1 MKKYIL
7 VSLLFHLS
15 FFFVFNS
22 INQLGNEKLS
32 RIVPVTFVATKTSLN
47 PGASVVA
54 PREMEKIQQ
63 KKQEKKVEKK
73 LEKEIEKKEIKSK
86 VEDKTK
92 KIENIPKEKTKNQE
106 EYNETK
112 KIESI
117 ENNGKLEGENQ
128 VFQGSNF
135 IADGDGGYIAL
146 SSEGIN
152 YTILNEI
159 EPDYPS
165 QAEAI
170 GYSIKV
176 IVSVKFL
183 VGLNGEINKIEIIKS
198 HAKLGFDEEVKKAI
212 KQWKFKP
219 IYYHGK
225 NIKVYFEKDF
235 VFYPK

>member
-7 VSLLFHLS
+7 ISLLFHLS
-15 FFFVFNS
+15 FFLVFSS

-47 PGASVVA
+47 PGSPIVA
-54 PREMEKIQQ
+54 PREIEKKQQ
-63 KKQEKKVEKK
+63 KKEEKKVEKK
-73 LEKEIEKKEIKSK
+73 LEKETEKKEIKSK
-86 VEDKTK
+86 IADKTK
-92 KIENIPKEKTKNQE
+92 KIPKEETEDKKNSIEVEKTIF
-106 EYNETK
+106 T
-112 KIESI
+112 
-117 ENNGKLEGENQ
+117 ENNGNPEGENEA
-128 VFQGSNF
+128 FQGSNF
-135 IADGDGGYIAL
+135 MADGDGGYIAL
-146 SSEGIN
+146 SSAGIN
-152 YTILNEI
+152 YTILNEV

-170 GYSIKV
+170 GYSLKV

-183 VGLNGEINKIEIIKS
+183 VGLNGEISKIEIIKS

-219 IYYHGK
+219 IYYYGK

>member
-7 VSLLFHLS
+7 ISLLFHLS
-15 FFFVFNS
+15 FFLVFSS

-47 PGASVVA
+47 PGSPIVA
-54 PREMEKIQQ
+54 PREIEKKQQ
-63 KKQEKKVEKK
+63 KKEEKKVEKK
-73 LEKEIEKKEIKSK
+73 LEKETEKKEIKSK
-86 VEDKTK
+86 IADKTK
-92 KIENIPKEKTKNQE
+92 KIPKEETEDKKNSIEVEKTIF
-106 EYNETK
+106 T
-112 KIESI
+112 
-117 ENNGKLEGENQ
+117 ENNGNPEGENE

-135 IADGDGGYIAL
+135 MADGDGGYIAL
-146 SSEGIN
+146 SSAGIN
-152 YTILNEI
+152 YTILNEV

-170 GYSIKV
+170 GYSLKV

-183 VGLNGEINKIEIIKS
+183 VGLNGEISKIEIIKS